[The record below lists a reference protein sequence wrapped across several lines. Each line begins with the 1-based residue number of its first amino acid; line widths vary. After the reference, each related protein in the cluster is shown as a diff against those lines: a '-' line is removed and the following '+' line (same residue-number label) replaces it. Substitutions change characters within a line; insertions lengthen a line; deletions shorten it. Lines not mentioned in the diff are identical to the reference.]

1 MSNLNKTED
10 IGTIVKNERKV
21 QGLTQEDLAG
31 LSGTGR
37 RFISELE
44 GGKPTVQLGK
54 VLLVIGALGL
64 SFAILNSWNKKE

>member
-1 MSNLNKTED
+1 MLDTN
-10 IGTIVKNERKV
+10 TIDTVSQIIKNTRKE

-44 GGKPTVQLGK
+44 CGKQRVQLDK
-54 VLLVIGALGL
+54 VLLVLNALGL
-64 SFAILNSWNKKE
+64 SLTISNKWQNR